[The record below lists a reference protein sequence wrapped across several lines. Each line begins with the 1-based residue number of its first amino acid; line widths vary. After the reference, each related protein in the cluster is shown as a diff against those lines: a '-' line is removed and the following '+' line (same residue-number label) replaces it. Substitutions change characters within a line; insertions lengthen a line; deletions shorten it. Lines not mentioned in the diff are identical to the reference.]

1 VNKFDKNL
9 ITIYI
14 PTFNNEKTIV
24 KTLNSLINQSY
35 QNFTIKIFDNLST
48 DNTVNLINNL
58 KYEKV
63 LIFKSQIHVSAEENY
78 NRCLKDFSSKY
89 SCIYH
94 SDDLY
99 HIDILKE
106 QLSFFKA
113 HNATAVFTDGYLID
127 EKDKI
132 IKQIL
137 SSKKAK
143 YLDCINLSI
152 LFKLILKNFN
162 FILTPSVM
170 FDVEKFKKEKIAYF
184 DYITYGSSADLD
196 MWLRLSNKADGIGI
210 ISKKLIYYRISNEQ
224 LSYKDRL
231 SINKSIFFK
240 VIEDYLKKKEI
251 INILDKQDYLNYKI
265 LLLRD
270 DCSRLI
276 NLLILYNFVKANNL
290 LKIIPVKDFRYFLYN
305 IKVTK
310 SLLIFCVAF
319 IIIKFNLK
327 KIGPNIAFR
336 FKKFIS

>member
-14 PTFNNEKTIV
+14 PTYNNEKTIV

-35 QNFTIKIFDNLST
+35 QNFIIKIFDNLST
-48 DNTVNLINNL
+48 DNTVSLINNL
-58 KYEKV
+58 RYEKV

-99 HIDILKE
+99 HRDILKE
-106 QLSFFKA
+106 QLFFFKT
-113 HNATAVFTDGYLID
+113 HNVTAVFTDGYLVD

-143 YLDCINLSI
+143 NLDCLNLII

-162 FILTPSVM
+162 FILTPSAM

-240 VIEDYLKKKEI
+240 VIDDYLKKKEI

-290 LKIIPVKDFRYFLYN
+290 LKTIRVKDFRYFLYN

-310 SLLIFCVAF
+310 SLLIFCVVF

-336 FKKFIS
+336 FKKFIN